1 MVAGTS
7 IITERSP
14 YIVLASFTLAQSS
27 VIMADWAVKNAI
39 KKVVTI
45 VSDYAPGVDAEDSF
59 KARFSAGGGSVAEA
73 IRVPFQNPDFS
84 PFLQRARDAGPDAVF
99 VFVPAGRGGSFV
111 KQFIQRGLNAAGI
124 KFLCTGDVTDHDQLN
139 GMGDAV
145 IGTISA
151 GNYSAS
157 HPSDTNNAFVAAFK
171 KVNGGLRP
179 NFIAVGG
186 YDSMHLIYQLS
197 ITHNFSPACNSKFNT
212 N

>member
-99 VFVPAGRGGSFV
+99 VG
-111 KQFIQRGLNAAGI
+111 
-124 KFLCTGDVTDHDQLN
+124 
-139 GMGDAV
+139 V
-145 IGTISA
+145 I
-151 GNYSAS
+151 
-157 HPSDTNNAFVAAFK
+157 
-171 KVNGGLRP
+171 
-179 NFIAVGG
+179 
-186 YDSMHLIYQLS
+186 
-197 ITHNFSPACNSKFNT
+197 SK
-212 N
+212 